1 MSISALVRLLAGRR
15 AIVVAAIAAGALV
28 TGLAGSGSL
37 ASAGTVRPVVK
48 TLTVT
53 TASLPAATAGVP
65 YSAKLT
71 ASGGVRPYTWSVG
84 SGALPAGLT
93 LHPATGAI
101 SGTPKG
107 GGTTG
112 FTVQVAD
119 SEAPAA
125 TATAGLSITAG
136 VAPLAVTTISNLPTA
151 LLGVPYAV
159 QLNADGG
166 ARPYAWSV
174 TGTLPAGLTISHG
187 GLISGTPSATG
198 TASFF
203 VQVTDSESPAAS
215 SGAGETL
222 TVTTPLSVATTSL
235 PGATVGQPYSAT
247 LTASGG
253 VPPYIWQAGDLPPGL
268 ILNLTTGEIAG
279 TPTTAGTFSFTAL
292 VRDQSVPAA
301 TASAGLSITVNPG
314 G

>member
-1 MSISALVRLLAGRR
+1 MAT
-15 AIVVAAIAAGALV
+15 IATGALV

-37 ASAGTVRPVVK
+37 ASAGTVRPAVK

-53 TASLPAATAGVP
+53 TTSLPAATAGVR

-71 ASGGVRPYTWSVG
+71 ASGGVRPYTWSIS
-84 SGALPAGLT
+84 SGTLPGGLT

-101 SGTPKG
+101 SGTPVS
-107 GGTTG
+107 GGTAG
-112 FTVQVAD
+112 FTVQVTDA
-119 SEAPAA
+119 AAA

-136 VAPLAVTTISNLPTA
+136 VAPLVVTTISNLPTA

-166 ARPYAWSV
+166 ARAYAWSINS
-174 TGTLPAGLTISHG
+174 GTLPAGLTMSPG

-198 TASFF
+198 TAHFAVLVS
-203 VQVTDSESPAAS
+203 DAESPAAS
-215 SGAGETL
+215 SGTSETL

-235 PGATVGQPYSAT
+235 PDAVAGQPYSAT
-247 LTASGG
+247 LAASGG
-253 VPPYIWQAGDLPPGL
+253 VPPYLWQTGDLPPGL
-268 ILNLTTGEIAG
+268 ILNLTTGEIEG

-292 VRDQSVPAA
+292 VRDQSVPEA
-301 TASAGLSITVNPG
+301 TATAVLSITVDPSN
-314 G
+314 